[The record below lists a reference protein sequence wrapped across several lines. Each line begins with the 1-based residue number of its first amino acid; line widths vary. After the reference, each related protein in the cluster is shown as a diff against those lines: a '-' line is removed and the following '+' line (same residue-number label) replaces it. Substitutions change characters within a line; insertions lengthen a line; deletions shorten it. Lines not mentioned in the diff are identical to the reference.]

1 MSELIFRGRDRYRP
15 ARSHLLLAIVVFVFE
30 GTFAS
35 VTLGPVWAFWL
46 IGGTIAVLAPV
57 AYCAFRSWSR
67 VGPAGVTICWGI
79 GRGRTYAWQEVQ
91 WIDTRET
98 DSRYGSSTVARMFL
112 VGGRRRSLPGLQH
125 SDMYPDPEFGA
136 DYRRVVDW
144 WELST
149 DQGARVRPPR
159 SLRDR
164 ISPVMLGFILAVVF
178 AVVAAAVMILVG

>member
-1 MSELIFRGRDRYRP
+1 
-15 ARSHLLLAIVVFVFE
+15 
-30 GTFAS
+30 
-35 VTLGPVWAFWL
+35 
-46 IGGTIAVLAPV
+46 
-57 AYCAFRSWSR
+57 
-67 VGPAGVTICWGI
+67 
-79 GRGRTYAWQEVQ
+79 
-91 WIDTRET
+91 
-98 DSRYGSSTVARMFL
+98 MFL
-112 VGGRRRSLPGLQH
+112 RGGRRRSLPGLQH

-136 DYRRVVDW
+136 DYRRVVDR